1 MSNVTTIEKLDS
13 ILQEDKWTRIV
24 VNNYSLAKIKELD
37 DLIDNIIDEGL
48 TEDVLDIC
56 GRHLKDV
63 KKSIAGLYISGMLIY
78 SRRPLN
84 DMNLLAVIDLFSQ
97 NLKWALVEHICNEML
112 LISENKHALY
122 TLAKIYAQSNEND
135 KLPSIWTRIVEA
147 DIDDTVF
154 VRQLAT
160 YYETID
166 LQKSIFYF
174 RKAIYR
180 FIDKKQMSGIREVW
194 AKLIHYV
201 SDDFDSFLL
210 ILQKIEKD
218 LGFKKAIVLYEDL
231 FDHYSLT
238 DNVDETIEILKG
250 ILKLDNK
257 NHKARENLVKFLR
270 ERYKDVKNIEDYLVK
285 SDIENLD
292 KNFVDVYSD
301 FEKYLFF
308 AKGNFVY
315 HQTWSVGIV
324 RDVNDNGIMVDF
336 VSKRGHFIGFDM
348 AISALS
354 PLSREDIRVLKAIT
368 PKEELADRIKKD
380 IEWAIRVII
389 KSYKA
394 IDLKGIKKELVPSLM
409 TQSSWNSWSLK
420 AKQILKDNPHFVM
433 DSGKLDCY
441 IYNERSSNLNEKM
454 YDKFKIEKDFY
465 KRYEIFIN
473 YCNVKGIV
481 KDLHIEE
488 EMLNYFLIY
497 VNNFTK
503 VDHHVISS
511 YVILKSLGNFSE
523 ELSSKVNIEKDV
535 NLESLLREYP
545 KGIVDLFDSILNAEI
560 KKELVVLIK
569 KELSNWILYY
579 KELFPHSVNKRLVES
594 LYKED
599 PREVEK
605 LFNYVI
611 KNYKIYKDAYI
622 WILKHCK
629 TYSIELSYS
638 DSDLLSNLIKILTDS
653 VIKIN
658 NKNNSVASKR
668 IYKMVIN
675 LLVKDG
681 YLKSVLEVVRDEE
694 LAKRV
699 YMTCFYVKDFP
710 PKDLLE
716 IKSIIRQL
724 FDSVEFE
731 DEKMQ
736 LAGERMEIG
745 FLTILSSLNKK
756 QKELKHLKEVEIP
769 ENSKEIGKARELGD
783 LKENAEYHSAKEK
796 QQFLTKRL
804 NSLMLEIENAKVID
818 TKDLQ
823 SSVVGF
829 GTKVVILNEATG
841 KDESYLI
848 LGPWESN
855 PDEGIISYKSPFGEN
870 LLDSREGDSL
880 DFVIN
885 NTNFRYFVKKIEPI
899 KFS

>member
-1 MSNVTTIEKLDS
+1 MSNVTIEKLDS

-112 LISENKHALY
+112 SISENKHALY
-122 TLAKIYAQSNEND
+122 TLAKIYAQNNEND
-135 KLPSIWTRIVEA
+135 KLPNIWTRIVEA

-238 DNVDETIEILKG
+238 DNIDETIEILKG

-324 RDVNDNGIMVDF
+324 RDVNDHGITVDF

-348 AISALS
+348 AMSALS

-368 PKEELADRIKKD
+368 PKEELSDRVKKD
-380 IEWAIRVII
+380 IEWAIKVII

-441 IYNERSSNLNEKM
+441 VYNERSSNLNEKM

-535 NLESLLREYP
+535 NLEFLLKEYS

-569 KELSNWILYY
+569 RELSNWILYY
-579 KELFPHSVNKRLVES
+579 KELFPHSVNKKLVES

-599 PREVEK
+599 PKEVEK

-622 WILKHCK
+622 WILKHFK
-629 TYSIELSYS
+629 AYSIELSYS
-638 DSDLLSNLIKILTDS
+638 DSDLLANLIKILTDS

-681 YLKSVLEVVRDEE
+681 YLKSVLEYVRDEE

-710 PKDLLE
+710 PKDLLD

-829 GTKVVILNEATG
+829 GTKVIILNEVTG

-880 DFVIN
+880 NFIIN
-885 NTNFRYFVKKIEPI
+885 NTNFKYFVKKIEPI

>member
-122 TLAKIYAQSNEND
+122 TLAKIYAQNNENE

-270 ERYKDVKNIEDYLVK
+270 KRYKDVKNIEDYLVK

-324 RDVNDNGIMVDF
+324 RGVNDNGITVDF

-348 AISALS
+348 AMSALS
-354 PLSREDIRVLKAIT
+354 PLSREDIRVLKAVT
-368 PKEELADRIKKD
+368 PREELADRIKKD
-380 IEWAIRVII
+380 IEWAIKVII

-394 IDLKGIKKELVPSLM
+394 IDLKGIKKELVPSLI

-420 AKQILKDNPHFVM
+420 AKQILK
-433 DSGKLDCY
+433 
-441 IYNERSSNLNEKM
+441 
-454 YDKFKIEKDFY
+454 
-465 KRYEIFIN
+465 
-473 YCNVKGIV
+473 
-481 KDLHIEE
+481 
-488 EMLNYFLIY
+488 
-497 VNNFTK
+497 
-503 VDHHVISS
+503 
-511 YVILKSLGNFSE
+511 
-523 ELSSKVNIEKDV
+523 
-535 NLESLLREYP
+535 
-545 KGIVDLFDSILNAEI
+545 
-560 KKELVVLIK
+560 
-569 KELSNWILYY
+569 
-579 KELFPHSVNKRLVES
+579 
-594 LYKED
+594 
-599 PREVEK
+599 
-605 LFNYVI
+605 
-611 KNYKIYKDAYI
+611 
-622 WILKHCK
+622 
-629 TYSIELSYS
+629 
-638 DSDLLSNLIKILTDS
+638 
-653 VIKIN
+653 
-658 NKNNSVASKR
+658 
-668 IYKMVIN
+668 
-675 LLVKDG
+675 
-681 YLKSVLEVVRDEE
+681 
-694 LAKRV
+694 
-699 YMTCFYVKDFP
+699 
-710 PKDLLE
+710 
-716 IKSIIRQL
+716 
-724 FDSVEFE
+724 
-731 DEKMQ
+731 
-736 LAGERMEIG
+736 
-745 FLTILSSLNKK
+745 
-756 QKELKHLKEVEIP
+756 
-769 ENSKEIGKARELGD
+769 
-783 LKENAEYHSAKEK
+783 
-796 QQFLTKRL
+796 
-804 NSLMLEIENAKVID
+804 
-818 TKDLQ
+818 
-823 SSVVGF
+823 
-829 GTKVVILNEATG
+829 
-841 KDESYLI
+841 
-848 LGPWESN
+848 
-855 PDEGIISYKSPFGEN
+855 
-870 LLDSREGDSL
+870 
-880 DFVIN
+880 
-885 NTNFRYFVKKIEPI
+885 
-899 KFS
+899 

>member
-135 KLPSIWTRIVEA
+135 KLPGIWTRIVEA
-147 DIDDTVF
+147 DVDDTVF

-238 DNVDETIEILKG
+238 DNIDETIEILKG

-257 NHKARENLVKFLR
+257 NYKARENLVKFLR

-324 RDVNDNGIMVDF
+324 RDVNDHGITVDF

-348 AISALS
+348 AMSALS
-354 PLSREDIRVLKAIT
+354 PLNREDIRVLKAVT
-368 PKEELADRIKKD
+368 PKEELADRVKKD
-380 IEWAIRVII
+380 IEWAIKVII

-523 ELSSKVNIEKDV
+523 ELLSKVNIEKDV
-535 NLESLLREYP
+535 NLESLLKEYP

-579 KELFPHSVNKRLVES
+579 KELFPHSVNKKLVES

-622 WILKHCK
+622 WILKHFK
-629 TYSIELSYS
+629 AYSISLSYS
-638 DSDLLSNLIKILTDS
+638 DSDLLANLIKILTDS

-681 YLKSVLEVVRDEE
+681 YLKSVLECVRDEE

-710 PKDLLE
+710 PKDLLDV
-716 IKSIIRQL
+716 KSIIRQL

-736 LAGERMEIG
+736 LSGERMETG

-756 QKELKHLKEVEIP
+756 QKELKYLKEVEIP

-829 GTKVVILNEATG
+829 GTKVIILNEITG
-841 KDESYLI
+841 KEESYLI

-880 DFVIN
+880 NFVIN
-885 NTNFRYFVKKIEPI
+885 NTNFKYFVKKIEPI

>member
-1 MSNVTTIEKLDS
+1 MSNVTIEKLDS

-112 LISENKHALY
+112 SISENKHALY
-122 TLAKIYAQSNEND
+122 TLAKIYAQNNEND
-135 KLPSIWTRIVEA
+135 KLPNIWTRIVEA

-238 DNVDETIEILKG
+238 DNIDETIEILKG

-324 RDVNDNGIMVDF
+324 RDVNDHGITVDF

-348 AISALS
+348 AMSALS

-368 PKEELADRIKKD
+368 PKEELADRVKKD
-380 IEWAIRVII
+380 IEWAIKVII

-441 IYNERSSNLNEKM
+441 VYNERSSNLNEKM

-473 YCNVKGIV
+473 YCNVKGVV
-481 KDLHIEE
+481 KDFHIEE

-535 NLESLLREYP
+535 NLEFLLKEYS

-569 KELSNWILYY
+569 RELSNWILYY
-579 KELFPHSVNKRLVES
+579 KELFPHSVNKKLVES

-599 PREVEK
+599 PKEVEK

-622 WILKHCK
+622 WILKHFK
-629 TYSIELSYS
+629 TYSIDLSYS
-638 DSDLLSNLIKILTDS
+638 ESDLLANLIKILTDS

-681 YLKSVLEVVRDEE
+681 YLKSVLEYVRDEE

-710 PKDLLE
+710 PKDLLD

-724 FDSVEFE
+724 FDSIEFE

-829 GTKVVILNEATG
+829 GTKVIILNEVTG

-880 DFVIN
+880 NFIIN
-885 NTNFRYFVKKIEPI
+885 NTNFKYFVKKIEPI

>member
-1 MSNVTTIEKLDS
+1 MSNVTIEKLDS

-112 LISENKHALY
+112 SISENKHALY
-122 TLAKIYAQSNEND
+122 TLAKIYAQNNEND
-135 KLPSIWTRIVEA
+135 KLPNIWTRIVEA

-210 ILQKIEKD
+210 VLQKIEKD

-238 DNVDETIEILKG
+238 DNIDETIEILKG

-324 RDVNDNGIMVDF
+324 RDVNDHGITVDF

-348 AISALS
+348 AMSALS

-368 PKEELADRIKKD
+368 PKEELADRVKKD
-380 IEWAIRVII
+380 IEWAIKVII

-441 IYNERSSNLNEKM
+441 VYNERSSNLNEKM

-535 NLESLLREYP
+535 NLEFLLKEYS

-569 KELSNWILYY
+569 RELSNWILYY
-579 KELFPHSVNKRLVES
+579 KELFPHSVNKKLVES

-599 PREVEK
+599 PKEVEK

-622 WILKHCK
+622 WILKHFK

-638 DSDLLSNLIKILTDS
+638 DSDLLANLIKILTDS

-681 YLKSVLEVVRDEE
+681 YLKSVLEYVRDEE

-710 PKDLLE
+710 PKDLLD

-829 GTKVVILNEATG
+829 GTKVIILNEVTG

-880 DFVIN
+880 NFIIN
-885 NTNFRYFVKKIEPI
+885 NTNFKYFVKKIEPI

>member
-1 MSNVTTIEKLDS
+1 MSNVTIEKLDS
-13 ILQEDKWTRIV
+13 ILQEDKWTRTV

-112 LISENKHALY
+112 SISENKHALY
-122 TLAKIYAQSNEND
+122 TLAKIYAQNNEND

-154 VRQLAT
+154 VRQLAA

-270 ERYKDVKNIEDYLVK
+270 ERYKDVNNIEDYLAK

-324 RDVNDNGIMVDF
+324 RDVNDHGITVDF

-348 AISALS
+348 AMSALS
-354 PLSREDIRVLKAIT
+354 PLSREDIRVLKAVT
-368 PKEELADRIKKD
+368 PKEELADRVKKD
-380 IEWAIRVII
+380 IEWAIKVII

-511 YVILKSLGNFSE
+511 YVILKSLSNFSE
-523 ELSSKVNIEKDV
+523 ELSLKVNIEKNV
-535 NLESLLREYP
+535 NLESLLKEYS

-579 KELFPHSVNKRLVES
+579 KELFPHSVNK
-594 LYKED
+594 
-599 PREVEK
+599 
-605 LFNYVI
+605 N
-611 KNYKIYKDAYI
+611 
-622 WILKHCK
+622 
-629 TYSIELSYS
+629 
-638 DSDLLSNLIKILTDS
+638 
-653 VIKIN
+653 
-658 NKNNSVASKR
+658 
-668 IYKMVIN
+668 
-675 LLVKDG
+675 
-681 YLKSVLEVVRDEE
+681 
-694 LAKRV
+694 
-699 YMTCFYVKDFP
+699 
-710 PKDLLE
+710 
-716 IKSIIRQL
+716 
-724 FDSVEFE
+724 
-731 DEKMQ
+731 
-736 LAGERMEIG
+736 
-745 FLTILSSLNKK
+745 
-756 QKELKHLKEVEIP
+756 
-769 ENSKEIGKARELGD
+769 
-783 LKENAEYHSAKEK
+783 
-796 QQFLTKRL
+796 
-804 NSLMLEIENAKVID
+804 
-818 TKDLQ
+818 
-823 SSVVGF
+823 
-829 GTKVVILNEATG
+829 
-841 KDESYLI
+841 
-848 LGPWESN
+848 
-855 PDEGIISYKSPFGEN
+855 
-870 LLDSREGDSL
+870 
-880 DFVIN
+880 
-885 NTNFRYFVKKIEPI
+885 
-899 KFS
+899 

>member
-1 MSNVTTIEKLDS
+1 MSNVTIEKLDS

-56 GRHLKDV
+56 GKHLKDV

-97 NLKWALVEHICNEML
+97 NLKWTLVEHICNEML
-112 LISENKHALY
+112 FISENKHALY
-122 TLAKIYAQSNEND
+122 TLAKIYAQNNEND

-160 YYETID
+160 YYETVD

-238 DNVDETIEILKG
+238 DNIDETIEILKG

-324 RDVNDNGIMVDF
+324 RDVNDHGITVDF

-348 AISALS
+348 AMSALS

-368 PKEELADRIKKD
+368 PKEELADRVKKD
-380 IEWAIRVII
+380 IEWAIKVII

-441 IYNERSSNLNEKM
+441 VYNERSSNLNEKM

-523 ELSSKVNIEKDV
+523 ELSSKVNIEKNV
-535 NLESLLREYP
+535 NLESLLKEYP

-560 KKELVVLIK
+560 KKELVILIK

-579 KELFPHSVNKRLVES
+579 KELFPHSVNKKLVES

-599 PREVEK
+599 PKEVEK

-622 WILKHCK
+622 WILKHYK

-638 DSDLLSNLIKILTDS
+638 DSDLLANLIKILTDS

-675 LLVKDG
+675 LLVKDE
-681 YLKSVLEVVRDEE
+681 YLKSVLGYVKDEE

-736 LAGERMEIG
+736 LTGERMEIG

-756 QKELKHLKEVEIP
+756 QKELKYLKEVEIP

-829 GTKVVILNEATG
+829 GTKVIILNEATG

-870 LLDSREGDSL
+870 LLDSKEGDSL
-880 DFVIN
+880 NFVIN

>member
-13 ILQEDKWTRIV
+13 ILQEDKWTRTI

-122 TLAKIYAQSNEND
+122 TLAKIYAQNNEND

-160 YYETID
+160 YYENID

-238 DNVDETIEILKG
+238 DNIDETIEILKG

-285 SDIENLD
+285 SNIENLD

-324 RDVNDNGIMVDF
+324 RDVNDHGITVDF

-348 AISALS
+348 AMSALS

-368 PKEELADRIKKD
+368 PKEELADRVKKD
-380 IEWAIRVII
+380 IEWAIKVII

-535 NLESLLREYP
+535 NLESLLKEYS

-622 WILKHCK
+622 WILKHSK

-675 LLVKDG
+675 LLIKDG
-681 YLKSVLEVVRDEE
+681 YLKSVLGCMRDEE

-736 LAGERMEIG
+736 LAGDRMEIG

-829 GTKVVILNEATG
+829 GTKVVILNEFTG

-880 DFVIN
+880 NFVIN
-885 NTNFRYFVKKIEPI
+885 NTNFRYVVKKIEPI
-899 KFS
+899 KFN

>member
-1 MSNVTTIEKLDS
+1 MSNVTIEKLDS

-112 LISENKHALY
+112 SISENKHALY
-122 TLAKIYAQSNEND
+122 TLAKIYAQNNEND

-194 AKLIHYV
+194 AKLMHYV

-238 DNVDETIEILKG
+238 DNIDETIEILKG

-257 NHKARENLVKFLR
+257 NYKARENLVKFLR
-270 ERYKDVKNIEDYLVK
+270 ERYKDVKNIEDYLLK

-324 RDVNDNGIMVDF
+324 RDVADHGITVDF

-348 AISALS
+348 AMSALS
-354 PLSREDIRVLKAIT
+354 PLSREDIRVLKAIM
-368 PKEELADRIKKD
+368 PKEELAERVKKD
-380 IEWAIRVII
+380 IEWAIKVVI

-394 IDLKGIKKELVPSLM
+394 IDLKGIKRELVPSLM
-409 TQSSWNSWSLK
+409 TQSAWNSWSLK

-465 KRYEIFIN
+465 KRYEIFTS

-511 YVILKSLGNFSE
+511 YVILKSLENSSE
-523 ELSSKVNIEKDV
+523 EFPLKVNIEKNV
-535 NLESLLREYP
+535 NLESLLKEYS

-569 KELSNWILYY
+569 RELSNWILYY
-579 KELFPHSVNKRLVES
+579 KELFPHSVNKKLVES

-622 WILKHCK
+622 WILKHYK

-638 DSDLLSNLIKILTDS
+638 DSDLLANLIKILTDS

-658 NKNNSVASKR
+658 NKNNYVASKR

-681 YLKSVLEVVRDEE
+681 YLKSVLEHVRDEE

-736 LAGERMEIG
+736 LSGERMEIG

-829 GTKVVILNEATG
+829 GTKVVILNEITG

-870 LLDSREGDSL
+870 LLDSKEGDSL
-880 DFVIN
+880 NFIIN
-885 NTNFRYFVKKIEPI
+885 NTNFRYVVKKIEPI